1 MATRYFNV
9 TGESAT
15 AKVTITD
22 YTELNAGDK
31 VNLIATDG
39 NNYDFAQGSQSSV
52 NGTFEATTSNEVTA
66 TGLMN
71 CINTSSGPSGTRFSA
86 TVDGAVV
93 TISQN
98 VTVGGDQNTI
108 VTLTDS
114 GTAGMS
120 LTSSFTGGIDAELT
134 RELLAAGDDIPFTKI
149 SLSNVEG
156 TNSCKADVFIEKKL
170 VGKFYLFKDIK
181 LAIGSTFVYEG
192 VRFNNKAGEFGLY
205 VKLTKSAS
213 ETPAVDVILS

>member
-1 MATRYFNV
+1 MAQYFNI
-9 TGESAT
+9 TGKSAT

-39 NNYDFAQGSQSSV
+39 NNYDFEQGSQSSV

-71 CINTSSGPSGTRFSA
+71 CINTSSGPSGTRFGA

-98 VTVGGDQNTI
+98 VVGSAGNTT

-120 LTSSFTGGIDAELT
+120 LTNSFTGGVDAELT
-134 RELLAAGDDIPFTKI
+134 RELLAAGDNTSVSLI
-149 SLSNVEG
+149 SLANVHAS
-156 TNSCKADVFIEKKL
+156 TKCSVDLYIEKNL
-170 VGKFYLFKDIK
+170 VGKFYLLKKVVLPVGVTLFHDIK
-181 LAIGSTFVYEG
+181 SFS
-192 VRFNNKAGEFGLY
+192 NKAGGIGLFI
-205 VKLTKSAS
+205 KLTKSAS

>member
-1 MATRYFNV
+1 MAKRFNI
-9 TGESAT
+9 TGESST

-22 YTELNAGDK
+22 YTELNPGDK
-31 VNLIATDG
+31 VNLIATDS
-39 NNYDFAQGSQSSV
+39 NNYDFVQGSQSSV

-98 VTVGGDQNTI
+98 VTGHAGNTV

-134 RELLAAGDDIPFTKI
+134 RELLAAGDNTSVSLI
-149 SLSNVEG
+149 SL
-156 TNSCKADVFIEKKL
+156 TNIHASTKCSVDLYIEKKFT
-170 VGKFYLFKDIK
+170 GKFYLLKSVVLPVGVTLSHDIESFSNR
-181 LAIGSTFVYEG
+181 AEG
-192 VRFNNKAGEFGLY
+192 FGLFI
-205 VKLTKSAS
+205 KLTKSAS

>member
-1 MATRYFNV
+1 MARYFNI

-15 AKVTITD
+15 AQVTITD
-22 YTELNAGDK
+22 YTELNPGDK
-31 VNLIATDG
+31 VNLIATDS
-39 NNYDFAQGSQSSV
+39 NNYDFVQGSQSSV
-52 NGTFEATTSNEVTA
+52 NGTFEATTSNNVTA

-98 VTVGGDQNTI
+98 VTGHAGNTV

-120 LTSSFTGGIDAELT
+120 LTSSFTGGVDAELT
-134 RELLAAGDDIPFTKI
+134 RELLAVGDNVKVSSI
-149 SLSNVEG
+149 SL
-156 TNSCKADVFIEKKL
+156 TNIHASTKCTVDLYIEKQL
-170 VGKFYLFKDIK
+170 EGKFYLLKTVVLPIGVTLSHDIK
-181 LAIGSTFVYEG
+181 SFS
-192 VRFNNKAGEFGLY
+192 NKAGGFGLFI
-205 VKLTKSAS
+205 KLTKSAS
-213 ETPAVDVILS
+213 EIPAVDVILS

>member
-1 MATRYFNV
+1 MAMRFNI
-9 TGESAT
+9 TGESST

-22 YTELNAGDK
+22 YTELNPGDK
-31 VNLIATDG
+31 VNLIATDS
-39 NNYDFAQGSQSSV
+39 NNYDFVQGDQSSV

-86 TVDGAVV
+86 TVNGAVV

-98 VTVGGDQNTI
+98 VTIDGNQNTT

-120 LTSSFTGGIDAELT
+120 LTNSFTGGVDAELT
-134 RELLAAGDDIPFTKI
+134 RELLAAGDNTGVSSIFLTNVHASTKC
-149 SLSNVEG
+149 SVDLY
-156 TNSCKADVFIEKKL
+156 IEKKFT
-170 VGKFYLFKDIK
+170 GKFYLLKSVVLPVGVTLSHDIE
-181 LAIGSTFVYEG
+181 SFS
-192 VRFNNKAGEFGLY
+192 NKVGGFGLFM
-205 VKLTKSAS
+205 KLTKSAS